1 MQCYLCNKRWL
12 VIWRRDDVVRKEG
25 SDQGGTEHVL
35 EVGQDQLEDHV
46 GIPVLSICVFEHGLG
61 S

>member
-1 MQCYLCNKRWL
+1 
-12 VIWRRDDVVRKEG
+12 VVRKEG